1 MISMQ
6 LDPENIKQ
14 NYDMYNRLQNDHRKK
29 LLVFIYQEPKN
40 YTQLME
46 FSGLKQGSLY
56 HHLNVLMPLIE
67 KRGHGLYAITEE
79 GKSIVEE
86 LDYVDVVER
95 KPKVKSGDSS
105 NETEGTEISK
115 PIIKKMSTKTEVNIE
130 EANSSVFPEIKQG
143 GKDPLALIWLG
154 IPSYILVGIVLTTV
168 ALLSIIGIS
177 LAGSAIY
184 SIGKNA
190 FLFDLVSF
198 ILGIGALYYI
208 EITIFRN
215 SIYNRLKY
223 SFIIRILS
231 MLPGV
236 VIGIG
241 ILLLFISDIMIGEG
255 AFPWIFA
262 ISIVLG
268 TLFASSGIS
277 YLRGTTFG
285 RALVIA
291 TIPSFIDLLLG
302 ILILLN

>member
-1 MISMQ
+1 MQ
-6 LDPENIKQ
+6 LDPENIKR
-14 NYDMYNRLQNDHRKK
+14 NYDMYNRLQNNHRKK
-29 LLVFIYQEPKN
+29 LLIFIYQEPKN

-46 FSGLKQGSLY
+46 FSGLKPGSLY

-86 LDYVDVVER
+86 LDYIDVVER
-95 KPKVKSGDSS
+95 KPKIKSVDSN
-105 NETEGTEISK
+105 NEIEDTDIIGK
-115 PIIKKMSTKTEVNIE
+115 PIVKRISTKTEVDIVE
-130 EANSSVFPEIKQG
+130 TSSPPVSGIKPD

-154 IPSYILVGIVLTTV
+154 LPSYILVGIVFTTV
-168 ALLSIIGIS
+168 ILLSIIGIS

-198 ILGIGALYYI
+198 VLGIGALYYI
-208 EITIFRN
+208 EVTIFRN

-241 ILLLFISDIMIGEG
+241 ILLLFISDIMIGDA

-277 YLRGTTFG
+277 YLRGTTFA

>member
-1 MISMQ
+1 MQ

-14 NYDMYNRLQNDHRKK
+14 NYDMYNRLQNNHRKN
-29 LLVFIYQEPKN
+29 LLIFIYQEPKN

-46 FSGLKQGSLY
+46 FSGLKPGSLY

-67 KRGHGLYAITEE
+67 KRGHGLYAITDE

-86 LDYVDVVER
+86 MDFVDVVER
-95 KPKVKSGDSS
+95 KPIVKSVDENG
-105 NETEGTEISK
+105 ETEIISK
-115 PIIKKMSTKTEVNIE
+115 PIIKKVSTKTKIDVIE
-130 EANSSVFPEIKQG
+130 ASSSPSPDIKQD

-154 IPSYILVGIVLTTV
+154 FPSFILVGIVLTTV
-168 ALLSIIGIS
+168 ALLSFIGIS

-184 SIGKNA
+184 SIGNSA
-190 FLFDLVSF
+190 FLFDLASF
-198 ILGIGALYYI
+198 VLGIGALYYI
-208 EITIFRN
+208 ELTIFRN

-241 ILLLFISDIMIGEG
+241 ILLLFISDIMISEA
-255 AFPWIFA
+255 AFPWIFT

-268 TLFASSGIS
+268 TLFASSGIL
-277 YLRGTTFG
+277 YLRGTTFA

-302 ILILLN
+302 IIILFN

>member
-1 MISMQ
+1 MQ

-14 NYDMYNRLQNDHRKK
+14 NYDMYNRLQNSHRKK
-29 LLVFIYQEPKN
+29 LLIFIYQEPKN

-46 FSGLKQGSLY
+46 FSGLKPGSLY
-56 HHLNVLMPLIE
+56 HHLNVLIPLIE

-86 LDYVDVVER
+86 MDFVDEAER
-95 KPKVKSGDSS
+95 KPIVNSIDSA
-105 NETEGTEISK
+105 NETEDAEIIGK
-115 PIIKKMSTKTEVNIE
+115 PIIKKDPIKTEVDIIG
-130 EANSSVFPEIKQG
+130 SSPISEINHD

-154 IPSYILVGIVLTTV
+154 LPSYILVGIVLTTV
-168 ALLSIIGIS
+168 ILLSIIGVS
-177 LAGSAIY
+177 LAGSAVY

-198 ILGIGALYYI
+198 VLGIGALYYI
-208 EITIFRN
+208 EVTIFRN

-241 ILLLFISDIMIGEG
+241 ILLLFISDIMISET

-262 ISIVLG
+262 ISIVMG

-277 YLRGTTFG
+277 YLRGTTFA

-302 ILILLN
+302 ILILIN